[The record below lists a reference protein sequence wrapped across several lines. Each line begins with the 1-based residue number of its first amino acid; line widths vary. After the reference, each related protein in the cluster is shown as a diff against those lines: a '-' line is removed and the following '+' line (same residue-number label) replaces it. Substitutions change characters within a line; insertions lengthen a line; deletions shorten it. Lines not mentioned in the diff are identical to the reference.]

1 MHKFPEG
8 YTPLDSIPLPQLPE
22 IKWYILPGF
31 STFEMAKSKV
41 EDLIGKSGVVTYEI
55 HQQQDSYVILLPHT
69 VVQYLTESEREKL
82 IRNYR
87 IRSDVN
93 HPVVWRLMSKKHVEE
108 FFKTGELQIST
119 YAKFAQ
125 NDSLIR
131 KDDDEGNVTLHSAEG
146 SLTSKMAIGVGANA
160 LVLCTSLS
168 QNNVFSD
175 GTTYDACIEI
185 NDLLS
190 FIKTVTLRL
199 AEMVSITGVVH
210 GACMYQNKEIYGESK
225 SKALSNILEQTS
237 SGNSFDFSLLTRL
250 AEETGG
256 NKVYF
261 SKPMEKQ
268 QECEYRIV
276 WLTEQEQRDSIIIK
290 VPEATTYCRPIYFEP
305 SKE

>member
-1 MHKFPEG
+1 MHSLPED
-8 YTPLDSIPLPQLPE
+8 YTPLKSIQLPQLPE
-22 IKWYILPGF
+22 VKWYILPGF
-31 STFEMAKSKV
+31 STFEMAKCKV
-41 EDLIGKSGVVTYEI
+41 EDLIEESGVVTYEI
-55 HQQQDSYVILLPHT
+55 YQQQDSFVILLPHT
-69 VVQYLTESEREKL
+69 AVQYLTESERERL

-87 IRSDVN
+87 IRSVVN
-93 HPVVWRLMSKKHVEE
+93 QPVVWRMMSKKYVEA

-131 KDDDEGNVTLHSAEG
+131 KDDDEGNVTLHSAEA
-146 SLTSKMAIGVGANA
+146 SLTSKMAIGVGENA

-168 QNNVFSD
+168 QNNTFSD

-190 FIKTVTLRL
+190 FIKTVTLKL
-199 AEMVSITGVVH
+199 AEKVSIIGVVH
-210 GACMYQNKEIYGESK
+210 GACMYHNKEIYGESK
-225 SKALSNILEQTS
+225 SRVLSNILEQTS
-237 SGNSFDFSLLTRL
+237 NGSSFDFSLLTHL

-276 WLTEQEQRDSIIIK
+276 WLTEQEQRDSMIIN

-305 SKE
+305 SKD

>member
-1 MHKFPEG
+1 MSVLPKG
-8 YTPLDSIPLPQLPE
+8 YTPLESIPLPQSPE

-93 HPVVWRLMSKKHVEE
+93 QPVVWRLMSKKHVEE

-131 KDDDEGNVTLHSAEG
+131 KDDDEGNVTLYSEEG

-168 QNNVFSD
+168 QNNSFSD
-175 GTTYDACIEI
+175 GTTYEACIEI
-185 NDLLS
+185 EDLL
-190 FIKTVTLRL
+190 L
-199 AEMVSITGVVH
+199 
-210 GACMYQNKEIYGESK
+210 
-225 SKALSNILEQTS
+225 
-237 SGNSFDFSLLTRL
+237 
-250 AEETGG
+250 
-256 NKVYF
+256 
-261 SKPMEKQ
+261 EKQ
-268 QECEYRIV
+268 EECEYRIV
-276 WLTEQEQRDSIIIK
+276 WLTDQEQREAIKIK
-290 VPEATTYCRPIYFEP
+290 VPEAIACCRPIYF
-305 SKE
+305 